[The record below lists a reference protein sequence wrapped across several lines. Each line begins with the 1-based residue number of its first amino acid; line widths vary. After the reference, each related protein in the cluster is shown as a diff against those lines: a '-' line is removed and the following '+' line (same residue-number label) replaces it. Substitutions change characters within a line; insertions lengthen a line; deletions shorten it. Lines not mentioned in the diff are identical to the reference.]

1 MADVNKVKM
10 YMKNFGEF
18 YDDQISHASCIIL
31 SRTQNATE
39 EKIAAAVAML
49 REKNPTA
56 TIVTT
61 AWDHLTGEQI
71 LKAMCPPRTT
81 SRPS

>member
-31 SRTQNATE
+31 SRT
-39 EKIAAAVAML
+39 
-49 REKNPTA
+49 
-56 TIVTT
+56 
-61 AWDHLTGEQI
+61 
-71 LKAMCPPRTT
+71 
-81 SRPS
+81 

>member
-1 MADVNKVKM
+1 M

-31 SRTQNATE
+31 SRTQTATRGE
-39 EKIAAAVAML
+39 DPPAAVAML

-61 AWDHLTGEQI
+61 AWDSLTGEQI
-71 LKAMCPPRTT
+71 LRPCPPRTI
-81 SRPS
+81 SRQS